1 MQHWQ
6 PIDKRGLGR
15 KALRRVIRELK
26 KMGRLRLLSDTLGKT
41 VGHEELTGFN
51 IFTDVGP
58 DSPHSWMLPRL
69 TCDEA
74 DLIGAYEAFVAQPL
88 GLVKS
93 PGKVAERL
101 LDDAGVKRVQGAL
114 NAYRGPDTWF
124 HAAVRLVA
132 LGQSIPGAQLDT
144 DWTTNTFTVILDSAS
159 MSVAPD
165 KVFSNFTGDYVPV
178 AVPVEEPLKAL
189 AILAPV
195 HTDNRTL
202 VALHRA
208 FRGMPSMQMTVRVL
222 AECLEMGQLT
232 ETEIKSE
239 IRKAWEVGLL
249 KGVDHGVPIGE
260 AREQA
265 ALAAVQALGGE
276 SEGLMGR
283 LYKAIVPL
291 LFTSSEFAR
300 EFGSTA
306 QVKRQVRLATLEA
319 WAAKITA
326 RAERLTLIDQ
336 PQQEKEQVEA

>member
-15 KALRRVIRELK
+15 KALRRIVRELG
-26 KMGRLRLLSDTLGKT
+26 KMGRLRLISDAVGKT

-51 IFTDVGP
+51 LFTDVGP
-58 DSPHSWMLPRL
+58 DSPRTWTLPRL

-101 LDDAGVKRVQGAL
+101 LDEAGVKRMQGAL

-144 DWTTNTFTVILDSAS
+144 DWATCTFTVILDSAS

-165 KVFSNFTGDYVPV
+165 KVFSNFTGDYISV

-195 HTDNRTL
+195 HTSNRTL
-202 VALHRA
+202 VTLHRA
-208 FRGMPSMQMTVRVL
+208 FRGLPSVQMAVRVL
-222 AECLEMGQLT
+222 AECLEMGQIT
-232 ETEIKSE
+232 ETEIRDE
-239 IRKAWEVGLL
+239 IRKAWERGLL
-249 KGVDHGVPIGE
+249 KGVDLGVPIGE
-260 AREQA
+260 AREKA
-265 ALAAVQALGGE
+265 ALDAVQILGGE
-276 SEGLMGR
+276 GEGLMGR
-283 LYKAIVPL
+283 LYKAIVPW
-291 LFTSSEFAR
+291 LFTSREFSL

-319 WAAKITA
+319 WADKITA